1 MWTDVDCSIKSLLSL
16 HTFFNALL
24 FFVASEDAEED
35 CNPEEGLPCEGRRD
49 VHNAAPGAVLS
60 AALRPSGKAETSPST
75 GIGGCLFCGTML
87 PPLKSLLHFSLLSP
101 IQSHQCFQMVL
112 SAGWDTPAL
121 KLDIHGS
128 TSSSRTL
135 LGASR
140 AKEGRESPR
149 VQSDL
154 MQL

>member
-1 MWTDVDCSIKSLLSL
+1 MDCSIKSLLSL
-16 HTFFNALL
+16 HAFFNALL
-24 FFVASEDAEED
+24 LLFLASEDAEED

-60 AALRPSGKAETSPST
+60 AALRPSGKAGASPST
-75 GIGGCLFCGTML
+75 GIGGCSSCGTML

-101 IQSHQCFQMVL
+101 IQSHPCFQMVL
-112 SAGWDTPAL
+112 SAGWETPAL

-149 VQSDL
+149 VQSVL

>member
-1 MWTDVDCSIKSLLSL
+1 MWTDVECSISPLHSFFKVSLL
-16 HTFFNALL
+16 
-24 FFVASEDAEED
+24 FVASEDAEED

-60 AALRPSGKAETSPST
+60 AALCPSGKAETSPST
-75 GIGGCLFCGTML
+75 GIGGCLSCGTML
-87 PPLKSLLHFSLLSP
+87 PPLKSILHFSLVSP
-101 IQSHQCFQMVL
+101 IQSHPCFQMVL

-140 AKEGRESPR
+140 AKEGRESLR
-149 VQSDL
+149 VRSDL

>member
-16 HTFFNALL
+16 HSFFNALL
-24 FFVASEDAEED
+24 LFVVSEDAEED

-75 GIGGCLFCGTML
+75 AIRGCLSCGRML
-87 PPLKSLLHFSLLSP
+87 PPLKALLYCSLLSP
-101 IQSHQCFQMVL
+101 IQSHPCFQMVL

-140 AKEGRESPR
+140 AKEGKESPR
-149 VQSDL
+149 VRSDL
-154 MQL
+154 I